1 MDTSRPNSSQTTGSF
16 KAFTYLSLFGLAI
29 TIPLLL
35 LFGALLVQSASVQRT
50 QLEARV
56 LQVLDALVNDLDR
69 DLDRDTTI
77 LHTLATS
84 QALASADWRTF
95 YDQANAGLQGRA
107 YLVLVDSNGRQLVNT
122 YVPYGKQ
129 PALTGDPETVRR
141 MLQTKA
147 PVVSNL
153 FTSLVAKKPVFNVSI
168 PILQE
173 GQVRYVMSLGL
184 LPDDVL
190 ALLKSQKLA
199 SEWVTLIWD
208 ANGVLLARSRDN
220 SRYVGTPLPRN
231 MRGYDKRGVVRT
243 TNLDGA
249 DVLHAT
255 AHSHLSDW
263 GVGVNIPYSLV
274 TAQMRNSLLLW
285 GAAGLLAIT
294 IALVSGLF
302 FARQIT
308 RPLSSAANA
317 AAAFGR
323 SESFPLTGSRLKEA
337 DEFLVMLKNAKDA
350 REKLIEE
357 VKQSRDWLQTTLN
370 SIGDA
375 VITTDAGAKVSS
387 LNAVAESLTGWKP
400 DEAVGKPLEEIFV
413 IRNAHTG
420 LVVENPVT
428 KVLREGR
435 IVGLA
440 NHTRLIGRD
449 GRQIPID
456 DSAAPI
462 RDGGQVAGVVLVF
475 RDITERLKAEE
486 RMRLTVEAAPNAMI
500 MVSREGRI
508 ELVNSQTEKL
518 FGYSREEL
526 LGQSVEI
533 LVPKQYRTGH
543 GALRASFLRQPLA
556 RPMGAG
562 RDLFGVRKD
571 GTEVPIEIGLNP
583 ISTSQGDF
591 VLAAIIDI
599 SERKRADD
607 ELHASNAAL
616 SRANEDLNQFAFA
629 ASHDLQE
636 PLRMVTSY
644 SQLLLKGYRGQL
656 DGEAET
662 CIRFI
667 TDGTKRMRELLADL
681 LAYTQ
686 VTGVSHEAEDVQ
698 EMMTIDLNRVF
709 QTTLENCKTTIGEA
723 SATITSDPLPAVKG
737 HEPHFVQLF
746 QNLITNGMK
755 YRSDLQPRIH
765 VSAERQNGLWRIAV
779 KDNGMGIA
787 PEYHKQIFGVFKRL
801 HGKSI
806 PGTGIGLAICQRVIE
821 RYHGQIW
828 VESHPGDG
836 ATFYFTLPAEA
847 HGAAAHDG

>member
-1 MDTSRPNSSQTTGSF
+1 MDTTRPNSSQTTGSF
-16 KAFTYLSLFGLAI
+16 KAFTYLALFGLASM
-29 TIPLLL
+29 IPLLL
-35 LFGALLVQSASVQRT
+35 LFGALLLQSASVQRT

-56 LQVLDALVNDLDR
+56 LQVLDALVNDIDR
-69 DLDRDTTI
+69 DFDRDITI
-77 LHTLATS
+77 LHTLSTS

-129 PALTGDPETVRR
+129 PALTGDPETIRR
-141 MLQTKA
+141 ILQTKT

-153 FTSLVAKKPVFNVSI
+153 FTSLVVQKPVFNVSI
-168 PILQE
+168 PIFQ
-173 GQVRYVMSLGL
+173 GNQVRYVMSLGL
-184 LPDDVL
+184 LPEDAL
-190 ALLKSQKLA
+190 TLLKSQNLS

-220 SRYVGTPLPRN
+220 ARYAGTPLPQN
-231 MRGYDKRGVVRT
+231 MRGHDQRAVVRI
-243 TNLDGA
+243 TNLDGT

-255 AHSHLSDW
+255 AHSQVSGW

-285 GAAGLLAIT
+285 GTAGLLAIT
-294 IALVSGLF
+294 IAFVSGLF
-302 FARQIT
+302 FASQIT
-308 RPLSSAANA
+308 KPLSVAANA

-323 SESFPLTGSRLKEA
+323 GESFPLTGSRLKEA
-337 DEFLVMLKNAKDA
+337 DEFLVILKNAQHA
-350 REKLIEE
+350 REKLTEE
-357 VKQSRDWLQTTLN
+357 LKQSRDWLQTTLN

-387 LNAVAESLTGWKP
+387 LNAVAQSLTGWNQE
-400 DEAVGKPLEEIFV
+400 EAAGKPLEEIFV

-440 NHTRLIGRD
+440 NHTRLIARD

-533 LVPKQYRTGH
+533 LVPKRYRTGH
-543 GALRASFLRQPLA
+543 GALRASFLREPLA

-583 ISTSQGDF
+583 IRTSQGDF

-599 SERKRADD
+599 SERKQAED
-607 ELHASNAAL
+607 ELHASNTAL

-656 DGEAET
+656 EGEAET

-686 VTGVSHEAEDVQ
+686 VTGSSHEAEDVQ
-698 EMMTIDLNRVF
+698 ETMTIDLNRVF
-709 QTTLENCKTTIGEA
+709 FTTLENCKTAIAEA
-723 SATITSDPLPAVKG
+723 SATVTSDPLPVVKG

-746 QNLITNGMK
+746 QNLITNGLK
-755 YRSDLQPRIH
+755 YRSDRPPHIH

-828 VESHPGDG
+828 VQSHPGDG
-836 ATFYFTLPAEA
+836 ATFYFTLQAEA
-847 HGAAAHDG
+847 QGATAHDG